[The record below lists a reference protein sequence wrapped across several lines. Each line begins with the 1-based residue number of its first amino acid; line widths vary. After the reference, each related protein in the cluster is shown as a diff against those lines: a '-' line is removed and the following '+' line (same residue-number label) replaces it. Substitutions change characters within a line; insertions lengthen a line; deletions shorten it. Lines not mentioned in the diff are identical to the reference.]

1 MFVLLFIILNLTSTN
16 GQDCEPCHC
25 EAEIMDCTG
34 ADYIS
39 SDLFYVMIS
48 YEKVVMPTHLIDRK
62 MLDLGITFQ
71 PTDPRE
77 CAYLCTI
84 PYVKLT
90 CICEVSFIKIF
101 QLIPFVNDIYET
113 NTTISH

>member
-1 MFVLLFIILNLTSTN
+1 VVWGLVARVTGRGWSAIILPGRDHTKCLLGIHYS
-16 GQDCEPCHC
+16 
-25 EAEIMDCTG
+25 
-34 ADYIS
+34 
-39 SDLFYVMIS
+39 
-48 YEKVVMPTHLIDRK
+48 K